1 MADQRMVALRKAN
14 GIRSAKSDDKK
25 RIRDGSLDPLEILDK
40 PPEHWR
46 NAKIIELLL
55 AMHRVGRHRSAH
67 WLEMAGVSPS
77 RTVESLS
84 QADRYRLAGFVMYG
98 QQTAAMCGRLPSP
111 HKYGPR
117 D

>member
-1 MADQRMVALRKAN
+1 MLDQRMVALRKAN

-25 RIRDGSLDPLEILDK
+25 RIRNGSLDPLSILDA

-46 NAKIIELLL
+46 NASILELLL
-55 AMHRVGRHRSAH
+55 SMHRVGRRRSDH
-67 WLEMAGVSPS
+67 WLDMAGVSPS
-77 RTVESLS
+77 TAIMDLS

-98 QQTAAMCGRLPSP
+98 QQTSAMCGRLPSSNR
-111 HKYGPR
+111 YGPR